1 MQVNEHTNFTDTGSH
16 NVESR
21 TVTCHLANVT
31 LLPLP
36 GQSQYLIL
44 MQGWVDLASWLQGAI
59 GSFIKESIIGW
70 KNDVPGSDFSV
81 VEVNP
86 VSSR

>member
-1 MQVNEHTNFTDTGSH
+1 MQVNEHTNFADTGSH

-21 TVTCHLANVT
+21 IVTCHLTNVT
-31 LLPLP
+31 LLSLP